1 MSASLKP
8 NPVALAESAV
18 LTKAALRAAERLQI
32 PASQLAPIIGQSEAS
47 LSRMKSGR
55 LTLESGSKPFEIAL
69 LFVRLFRA
77 LDAVTGGD
85 DKVSAAWLRNL
96 NLALGEPP
104 LSRMRSLA
112 GLFDVI
118 AYLDAR
124 RALV

>member
-8 NPVALAESAV
+8 NPVALAESMV

-32 PASQLAPIIGQSEAS
+32 PASQLAPVIGQSEAS
-47 LSRMKSGR
+47 LSRMKSGK
-55 LTLESGSKPFEIAL
+55 LALEPGSKPFEIAL

-85 DKVSAAWLRNL
+85 DKVSAAWLRNV
-96 NLALGEPP
+96 NLTLGEPP
-104 LSRMRSLA
+104 LKRMRSLA

>member
-1 MSASLKP
+1 MSATRKS
-8 NPVALAESAV
+8 NSIALAENMV

-47 LSRMKSGR
+47 LSRMKAGK
-55 LTLESGSKPFEIAL
+55 LALEPGSKPFEIAL

-85 DKVSAAWLRNL
+85 EKVSAAWLRNT
-96 NLALGEPP
+96 NLAFGEPP
-104 LSRMRSLA
+104 LSKIRALS

>member
-8 NPVALAESAV
+8 NPVELAESMV
-18 LTKAALRAAERLQI
+18 LTKAALRASERLQI

-47 LSRMKSGR
+47 LSRMKSGK
-55 LTLESGSKPFEIAL
+55 LALEPGSKPFEIAL

-77 LDAVTGGD
+77 LDAITGGD

-96 NLALGEPP
+96 NLTLGEPP
-104 LSRMRSLA
+104 LNKMKSLA